1 MGTYASSVPRPRF
14 KGETV
19 GSNIQTMRTGLD
31 IAASWGRLEYSGW
44 QDENMS
50 WKEDVYLGDWSYLDE
65 LRVTG
70 PDALQLFS
78 DFAVNSF
85 AKFAIGQAKHAIFC
99 NLDGKVIG
107 EGILAR
113 WAEDDFLFNA
123 RGPVSTWLEYN
134 FKKGAYK
141 ADLSIKI
148 SEFKFQ
154 VSGPKSLELLELLT
168 NESLRDIKFMHFR
181 EATIAGHQVR
191 LLRQG
196 MAGEIGFELQ
206 GPGTIAEVIRNAV
219 LDSGKAFNIRRMGA
233 RTAMVNHLEA
243 GFPTVTHDYLPAITG
258 EAEREYFELYNV
270 KVTDDGSPEWYQSF
284 ERCMKVKGSFEGED
298 PSAWFRSPV
307 ELGWTRNIKFD
318 HDFYGREALERETA
332 DPKRGIVTLVWNEED
347 VKDVYDS
354 YFQHGEPYDFMDW
367 PRGQWFA
374 MYTSTVLASE
384 TVIGSTTSRGYSYYF
399 RKVLSHGVLDLA
411 YTQPGTKVEVLW
423 GDPGHRQKKI
433 RATVH
438 AYPFKPDNRRTELA
452 SVGSGTVLPSSK

>member
-1 MGTYASSVPRPRF
+1 MGP
-14 KGETV
+14 
-19 GSNIQTMRTGLD
+19 NIQTMRTGLD
-31 IAASWGRLEYSGW
+31 IAASWGKLEYSGW
-44 QDENMS
+44 QDENLS

-70 PDALQLFS
+70 PDALRLFS

-85 AKFAIGQAKHAIFC
+85 AKFAIGQAKHIICC
-99 NLDGKVIG
+99 NQDGKVIG

-113 WAEDDFLFNA
+113 QGEDEFLFNA
-123 RGPVSTWLEYN
+123 RGPVCTWLVYN
-134 FKKGAYK
+134 AEKGQYK
-141 ADLSIKI
+141 ADLSLKI

-154 VSGPKSLELLELLT
+154 VSGPKSLALLERLT

-191 LLRQG
+191 FLRQG

-206 GPGTIAEVIRNAV
+206 GPGTIAEDIRAAVIEA
-219 LDSGKAFNIRRMGA
+219 GKDFNLRRMGA

-258 EAEREYFELYNV
+258 EAERDYYEKYNV
-270 KVTDDGSPEWYQSF
+270 PVNDDTSPEWYQSF
-284 ERCMKVKGSFEGED
+284 ERCLKVKGSFEGED
-298 PSAWFRSPV
+298 ASAWFRSPV

-318 HDFYGREALERETA
+318 HDFYGREALEKEVA
-332 DPKRGIVTLVWNEED
+332 DPQRNIVTLVWNEDD

-354 YFQHGEPYDFMDW
+354 FFGEGEPYDFMDW

-374 MYTSTVLASE
+374 MYTSTV
-384 TVIGSTTSRGYSYYF
+384 VDGDRIIGSTTSRGYSYYY
-399 RKVLSHGVLDLA
+399 RKVLSHGVLDLDHTA
-411 YTQPGTKVEVLW
+411 PGTEVEVIW
-423 GDPGHRQKKI
+423 GDPGHRQKRI

-438 AYPFKPDNRRTELA
+438 SYPYKPDNRRT
-452 SVGSGTVLPSSK
+452 